1 MNLFQLLSIEILV
14 SFALI
19 CGIVMYNK
27 PLIKSGIMMITAP
40 IAFIVTALIFS
51 AGVLKFVGNLVTN
64 LIVNYALTVE
74 LGSELSSSL
83 QIVSA
88 MVTALAN
95 VLLFSLFF
103 WIIEIMM
110 IVLVKVVFKIIAKVK
125 EKKAKTTNKTD
136 DGASETSTEVL
147 ENTEETEVKNAKK
160 GFSPVILRKLAS
172 SLMGVVL
179 GLFLCVFTFYPMISI
194 MNTLHPAFERA
205 WDENHSGSQVSGV
218 AHSVH
223 DNIMSKFEDTA
234 ICALGRIQPF
244 DGMFSLADH
253 LLTDIIFVDKD
264 GNKTHYNVLDTVKD
278 LVSDSVDIAAIY
290 EYAMLSEDHTL
301 SELVLA
307 CDVLYDLA
315 DHPELL
321 AIVTELV
328 EVYQNNAEGMQTG
341 EEGVANIFGDLLLSE
356 YTHGN
361 VEALKNDLVV
371 VANVLS
377 LLLHD
382 GENVYI
388 DGAGNYVS
396 DFVSDKDK
404 MTPLITELSH
414 FNSYSNVIMTL
425 TEYIVNGLCNELQI
439 YESEDEFKQEF
450 MIAFGAVMYDGKADL
465 DGVEQFV
472 EHSAENKV
480 AMFNY
485 VVSNPEMP
493 SALDSSFTHCKEYIT
508 DYQAI
513 AALFNEYFFYC
524 DTTVYYYS
532 VDNNTAYKYLNEE
545 GYWIISEEKMP
556 AVALVVAYMTECH
569 NELPNNLSNSEL
581 IAKLKNITKTALKE
595 KYPLL
600 DSEYINE
607 VCSFADSISTIEER
621 ELGIVTKDMVMN
633 ALNKDVTPEE
643 LANQSDAF
651 AELLMN
657 VGVLVTVS
665 REEGMGV
672 GSILSNFGDVGKM
685 IDIMC
690 ELKFTEEL
698 PEELLLAIAQNK
710 NYRQYFDVRS
720 IELMIENKKN
730 DKSLYESV
738 FTSIQA
744 LYQIASEIM

>member
-40 IAFIVTALIFS
+40 ISFIVTALIFS
-51 AGVLKFVGNLVTN
+51 AGVLKFIGNLVTN
-64 LIVNYALTVE
+64 FIVSYALTAE
-74 LGSELSSSL
+74 LSSELSNSI

-110 IVLVKVVFKIIAKVK
+110 IGIVKIVFKIIGKVK
-125 EKKAKTTNKTD
+125 EKKTGVPAENEDVSNIETTE
-136 DGASETSTEVL
+136 AL
-147 ENTEETEVKNAKK
+147 ENTEAQDAENTKK
-160 GFSPVILRKLAS
+160 GFSPVIFKKLAS
-172 SLMGVVL
+172 SLMGVIL

-194 MNTLHPAFERA
+194 LNTLHPAFERA
-205 WDENHSGSQVSGV
+205 WDENHSGSQVSDI

-223 DNIMSKFEDTA
+223 DDIMSKFEDTV
-234 ICALGRIQPF
+234 ICSLGRIQPF
-244 DGMFSLADH
+244 EGMFSLADG
-253 LLTDIIFVDKD
+253 LLADIIIIDNE
-264 GNKTHYNVLDTVKD
+264 GNEMHYNALDTVKD

-290 EYAMLSEDHTL
+290 EYATLAEDHTL

-307 CDVLYDLA
+307 CDVLYDLSE
-315 DHPELL
+315 HPELL
-321 AIVTELV
+321 AIATELV
-328 EVYQNNAEGMQTG
+328 EVYQNDAASKETG
-341 EEGVANIFGDLLLSE
+341 EEGLTNIFGELLLSE

-361 VEALKNDLVV
+361 VEALKNDIVV

-382 GENVYI
+382 GEDIQI
-388 DGAGNYVS
+388 DEAGNYVS

-450 MIAFGAVMYDGKADL
+450 MAALGAVMYDGKADL
-465 DGVEQFV
+465 DGVNKFV
-472 EHSAENKV
+472 EYSAENKV
-480 AMFNY
+480 STFGY
-485 VVSNPEMP
+485 TISNLEMP

-513 AALFNEYFFYC
+513 VALFNEYYFYC

-532 VDNNTAYKYLNEE
+532 AESNIAYKYLTEE
-545 GYWIISEEKMP
+545 GYWVISEEKMP
-556 AVALVVAYMTECH
+556 AVALVVAYMTECYS
-569 NELPNNLSNSEL
+569 ELPSNLSNEEMV
-581 IAKLKNITKTALKE
+581 AVFQNINSKALTE
-595 KYPLL
+595 KYHLL
-600 DSEYINE
+600 DSEYISE
-607 VCSFADSISTIEER
+607 VCAFADSIATIQER
-621 ELGIVTKDMVMN
+621 ELGIVTKDMVMS
-633 ALNKDVTPEE
+633 ALDNDVTPEE
-643 LANQSDAF
+643 LTEQSDVF

-657 VGVLVTVS
+657 VGVLVSV
-665 REEGMGV
+665 RAEEGMGV
-672 GSILSNFGDVGKM
+672 ENILSNFGEVGKM
-685 IDIMC
+685 IDILC
-690 ELKFTEEL
+690 ELNYTEEL

-710 NYRQYFDVRS
+710 NYRQYFDIRS
-720 IELMIENKKN
+720 IELMIENQKN

-744 LYQIASEIM
+744 LYQIANEIM